1 MTHGTILRRAA
12 TIALA
17 LALTGCVFF
26 ESKRDRAMRN
36 DPSFQA
42 GYSDG
47 CASANSRGTNYRGDK
62 IRDEALYAT
71 SQPYRSG
78 WGSGYSLCNNQYNRG
93 SNPNTQDMPDQR
105 PNP

>member
-1 MTHGTILRRAA
+1 MRTGTFLRAA
-12 TIALA
+12 GAIALA
-17 LALTGCVFF
+17 LTLGGCIFF
-26 ESKRDRAMRN
+26 DTPHDRAMRK
-36 DPSFQA
+36 DPNFQA

-62 IRDEALYAT
+62 IRDDALYQT

-78 WGSGYSLCNNQYNRG
+78 WGAGYSICDNQLGRN
-93 SNPNTQDMPDQR
+93 SNPNSSDLPDQR